1 MNTSPQG
8 SLAGRVAGSA
18 LTLAGRRA
26 VVMVLT
32 ATSTAVVARALGVAE
47 FGLLSSALAMYMLAL
62 AATDFGFSLVLG
74 RDLAVDAANRG
85 RLLRTAYQVQL
96 AWAALFGLVV
106 AGLGVASGLGETR
119 GQLLV
124 LLAAGVVSSGLGAG
138 RQVFLVLYRTRS
150 LAAIDLT
157 VSSVHVA
164 ATIAVVLLGGGP
176 LAVAAVLV
184 VTSTVNSVLV
194 ALGAQR
200 LVGIDRPRRGD
211 RSELLRRVLPLGTAS
226 FLSSVYL
233 TIDLALLG
241 WLVSADELG
250 TYAAATKVLALLVT
264 LPGLVMAAAL
274 PGISS
279 SADDREAMNALAA
292 RVWHWLL
299 ATGLPLCVGAAV
311 FAGPLVTAAFGPGYE
326 KAVPLVQ
333 ILCAAAA
340 IALLANVLGT
350 LLVAQ
355 GIVRPMLFQNLAV
368 ATFNVAGNVVLAP
381 RYGVIASAWL
391 TVATEA
397 MVTISALFLL
407 RGRLQLGALLAV
419 SPRPALSV
427 AGFAAAGLLLASW
440 PAAALPASAG
450 VFFALIYLLRGW
462 PAELQLPH
470 RRLVRS

>member
-1 MNTSPQG
+1 MNAPAQG
-8 SLAGRVAGSA
+8 ALAGRVAGSA
-18 LTLAGRRA
+18 LTLAGRRG

-32 ATSTAVVARALGVAE
+32 TISTAVVARALGVAE
-47 FGLLSSALAMYMLAL
+47 FGVLSSALAMYTLAL

-74 RDLAVDAANRG
+74 RDLAVDVADRS

-96 AWAALFGLVV
+96 AWAALVGLVV
-106 AGLGVASGLGETR
+106 AGLGVISGLSETR

-124 LLAAGVVSSGLGAG
+124 LLSVGVVTSGLAGG
-138 RQVFLVLYRTRS
+138 RQVYLALYRTRS

-157 VSSVHVA
+157 VNSLQVA
-164 ATIAVVLLGGGP
+164 ATIAVVSLGGGP

-184 VTSTVNSVLV
+184 TTTAVNSVLV

-200 LVGIDRPRRGD
+200 LVGVERPRRGD
-211 RSELLRRVLPLGTAS
+211 RTRLLRRVLPLGTAS

-250 TYAAATKVLALLVT
+250 SYAAATKVLALLVT
-264 LPGLVMAAAL
+264 VPGLVMAAAL

-279 SADDREAMNALAA
+279 MSSDLAATNALIA

-299 ATGLPLCVGAAV
+299 TTGLPLCVAAAV
-311 FAGPLVTAAFGPGYE
+311 FAGPLVRAAFGPGYDD
-326 KAVPLVQ
+326 AVPLVQ

-355 GIVRPMLFQNLAV
+355 GIVKPMLFQNLAV
-368 ATFNVAGNVVLAP
+368 ATFNVVGNVVLAP
-381 RYGVIASAWL
+381 RYGVTASAWL

-397 MVTISALFLL
+397 IVTIGALILL
-407 RGRLQLGALLAV
+407 RGRLHIGPLAAV

-427 AGFAAAGLLLASW
+427 AGFATAGLLLASW
-440 PAAALPASAG
+440 PAAAVPVSAG
-450 VFFALIYLLRGW
+450 VFFGLIYALRGW
-462 PAELQLPH
+462 PTELRLPP